1 MGYLE
6 SNQADD
12 IDQYTFDVIIN
23 EATNLLSTVTLDDT
37 YRYDTLTISGSGDSS
52 SASVVNVDHV
62 ILRTDFSGLSNNQ
75 YLAFTVSIDSATNN
89 GVFDVRR
96 YDDICASSTPSI
108 ISECSGL
115 SDGESCTFIYDP
127 CLSDIYGLDN
137 NVYIFEL
144 ESPGGNYTYTF
155 DVEVRSISFIDT
167 SATRL
172 TPGGVMSYS
181 ADKEISE
188 NTWHFYQFTVT
199 ENDGYSTLDFAIST
213 SCIQSGD
220 ALEIYASFVY
230 TDGTDTHLEIVTP
243 KRFPT
248 ADCNAQSS
256 TASTT
261 FSEFF
266 DTCKMVAGTYQIGIY
281 APEDIDLVDETTFP
295 TVTRSVQYTI
305 SAALETA
312 DYVLAVPGCPLTLT
326 GDFTRRI
333 ELRMDAVPA
342 LSRVIFGLTD
352 NDDDDSISDFTLRYG
367 LTAPEGTADE
377 CTLDDSII
385 IPDSGSNSVVIS
397 ACDLEVETIY
407 FYVVGDFDDS
417 DDSITF
423 FSEIEYNYPVQLPS
437 GADFVHSAVLPS
449 RSTFV
454 QADVPASELTT
465 ALTRYTQYYRYE
477 LASATTVSFTNAAC
491 SSCSFD
497 VEIIDPDF
505 NCDFNCPTTACASG
519 VCNVSPCDYSSDYIY
534 FAVTRNDAI
543 PTDAATDANCTITVE
558 SVALFSS
565 LTNARTLVD
574 EVTQCEPVACEQLYQ
589 ISGSDATRRISTETV
604 TIDTDVDLTIYI
616 GDDLSCPT
624 VDSCTAGNTCTY
636 TISTNCVLVDYIYVV
651 VDDCSTCALR
661 DALYSIVY
669 NIDSSSA
676 TTLSTGS
683 SLSATA
689 SLVEVS
695 TPANSFGIYSTPSGA
710 SVSYYENDADTC
722 TTTCNVVLTPSD
734 PSTATAFEFS
744 NPPAGFQ
751 VNTVSTTSLSGS
763 RSVTFDEAG
772 FEYFAYTVPSGVRR
786 VTFNFDN
793 VETTAQTVP
802 TIRYMVNVGSP
813 VAPAPSCGTVCS
825 SFNAL
830 SAGTCANY
838 GSITQDVCE
847 GDIVYLTIGLCSDVV
862 CGVTMDVSVEFDTSS
877 SFAPISDRS
886 HTAAW
891 TTISNEASSAYDC
904 NAAEIDNTV
913 NFSVEVEDILFVA
926 LREARSYGGATASV
940 SVSQCGGSAS
950 TCGVAQLPAGLST
963 TGANDYS
970 CAVED
975 RSCLTGYCV
984 APGTHDVT
992 INAPA
997 GVPSTVEY
1005 QVVNQWVSLTG
1016 SASGSLRGREAHF
1029 YEITNANQ
1037 ALSIVLTVQS
1047 GPAVEFMVMEG
1058 WDLSNNG
1065 ARFQE
1070 TKTCAYG
1077 DCPIWI
1083 STSTESPRASS
1094 LYVVIDSQSI
1104 SSGRFENDLLAKD
1117 TTYQIS
1123 VTRGS
1128 ANCCAAPSSGF
1139 CADASS
1145 GSVNVFSSAS
1155 NGQVWSFSNV
1165 TAKNNEAECYY
1176 NGIISGT
1183 CSVYTQTCRN
1193 YIKTLAC
1200 LTVFPQCDAS
1210 GYQMSVCNDVCVGA
1224 IAACGD
1230 DAALLNTLGCGSDR
1244 FAMNNNGTCVTNA
1257 LASVTAATSTTA
1269 QSRVS
1274 ISGASDAALPQ
1285 QLVVPQFA
1293 PIYATMP
1300 TLVLDDDDAAGAKLL
1315 ENFNEVKAE
1324 SSGASVL
1331 VASLLMLL
1339 VLLF

>member
-1 MGYLE
+1 MG
-6 SNQADD
+6 
-12 IDQYTFDVIIN
+12 
-23 EATNLLSTVTLDDT
+23 NLLSTVTLDDT

-220 ALEIYASFVY
+220 ALEIYATFVY

-505 NCDFNCPTTACASG
+505 NCPTTACASG

-636 TISTNCVLVDYIYVV
+636 TVGGDSV
-651 VDDCSTCALR
+651 SA
-661 DALYSIVY
+661 SI
-669 NIDSSSA
+669 SSSA
-676 TTLSTGS
+676 RVNSGARKIITNVNGKIDIGIDGDNLGGNTTSSIRTRDLIQLFASNRFALSNFIDQSASIGQRAEQSDRLHSNGTVSISSRISGNRIVTSYGKVNVIAAVVAGGNVADTRGTSGGRAVEITVEVRINNLNVKAARRAGSIGERHCGGGSQLVAIVLSVTSQSGSELTSGNIGLHERASGRKNSGMNKISTRRQLNGVVVLNFTEEGDRIIRIIKVSNNIEVNSLNFEITSGDHNTVGTAIRNDDAVVESALVSSTFRSGKTITKGEIGNGIIVIIISKTENDTGKSRDSIHSQLDAASEITSQGQRTTRNSQNVVSSFKGSTDGVLNGASDGGESSLIDQINIFRSINSNLIGTSNHLTSIEELGEGSGS
-683 SLSATA
+683 S
-689 SLVEVS
+689 
-695 TPANSFGIYSTPSGA
+695 
-710 SVSYYENDADTC
+710 
-722 TTTCNVVLTPSD
+722 
-734 PSTATAFEFS
+734 
-744 NPPAGFQ
+744 
-751 VNTVSTTSLSGS
+751 
-763 RSVTFDEAG
+763 
-772 FEYFAYTVPSGVRR
+772 
-786 VTFNFDN
+786 
-793 VETTAQTVP
+793 
-802 TIRYMVNVGSP
+802 
-813 VAPAPSCGTVCS
+813 
-825 SFNAL
+825 
-830 SAGTCANY
+830 
-838 GSITQDVCE
+838 
-847 GDIVYLTIGLCSDVV
+847 
-862 CGVTMDVSVEFDTSS
+862 
-877 SFAPISDRS
+877 
-886 HTAAW
+886 
-891 TTISNEASSAYDC
+891 
-904 NAAEIDNTV
+904 
-913 NFSVEVEDILFVA
+913 
-926 LREARSYGGATASV
+926 
-940 SVSQCGGSAS
+940 
-950 TCGVAQLPAGLST
+950 AGLSIAIRSRET
-963 TGANDYS
+963 LGGNNFEMGVSSISVNEGGINLESVAALDTRSRNGKVQGA
-970 CAVED
+970 
-975 RSCLTGYCV
+975 
-984 APGTHDVT
+984 VT
-992 INAPA
+992 IILGNSELIEMP
-997 GVPSTVEY
+997 G
-1005 QVVNQWVSLTG
+1005 
-1016 SASGSLRGREAHF
+1016 
-1029 YEITNANQ
+1029 
-1037 ALSIVLTVQS
+1037 VLTN
-1047 GPAVEFMVMEG
+1047 
-1058 WDLSNNG
+1058 LL
-1065 ARFQE
+1065 
-1070 TKTCAYG
+1070 
-1077 DCPIWI
+1077 I
-1083 STSTESPRASS
+1083 SRVGHNTTR
-1094 LYVVIDSQSI
+1094 SQT
-1104 SSGRFENDLLAKD
+1104 SGRSIDERN
-1117 TTYQIS
+1117 
-1123 VTRGS
+1123 R
-1128 ANCCAAPSSGF
+1128 ANL
-1139 CADASS
+1139 
-1145 GSVNVFSSAS
+1145 NI
-1155 NGQVWSFSNV
+1155 
-1165 TAKNNEAECYY
+1165 ECR
-1176 NGIISGT
+1176 
-1183 CSVYTQTCRN
+1183 C
-1193 YIKTLAC
+1193 
-1200 LTVFPQCDAS
+1200 
-1210 GYQMSVCNDVCVGA
+1210 
-1224 IAACGD
+1224 
-1230 DAALLNTLGCGSDR
+1230 
-1244 FAMNNNGTCVTNA
+1244 
-1257 LASVTAATSTTA
+1257 
-1269 QSRVS
+1269 
-1274 ISGASDAALPQ
+1274 
-1285 QLVVPQFA
+1285 
-1293 PIYATMP
+1293 
-1300 TLVLDDDDAAGAKLL
+1300 
-1315 ENFNEVKAE
+1315 
-1324 SSGASVL
+1324 
-1331 VASLLMLL
+1331 
-1339 VLLF
+1339 

>member
-266 DTCKMVAGTYQIGIY
+266 VTCKMVAGTYQIGIY

-397 ACDLEVETIY
+397 A
-407 FYVVGDFDDS
+407 S
-417 DDSITF
+417 D
-423 FSEIEYNYPVQLPS
+423 
-437 GADFVHSAVLPS
+437 
-449 RSTFV
+449 
-454 QADVPASELTT
+454 LTT

-519 VCNVSPCDYSSDYIY
+519 VCNVSPCDHSSDYIY

-651 VDDCSTCALR
+651 VDDCST
-661 DALYSIVY
+661 
-669 NIDSSSA
+669 
-676 TTLSTGS
+676 
-683 SLSATA
+683 
-689 SLVEVS
+689 
-695 TPANSFGIYSTPSGA
+695 
-710 SVSYYENDADTC
+710 
-722 TTTCNVVLTPSD
+722 
-734 PSTATAFEFS
+734 
-744 NPPAGFQ
+744 
-751 VNTVSTTSLSGS
+751 
-763 RSVTFDEAG
+763 
-772 FEYFAYTVPSGVRR
+772 
-786 VTFNFDN
+786 
-793 VETTAQTVP
+793 
-802 TIRYMVNVGSP
+802 
-813 VAPAPSCGTVCS
+813 
-825 SFNAL
+825 
-830 SAGTCANY
+830 
-838 GSITQDVCE
+838 
-847 GDIVYLTIGLCSDVV
+847 
-862 CGVTMDVSVEFDTSS
+862 
-877 SFAPISDRS
+877 
-886 HTAAW
+886 
-891 TTISNEASSAYDC
+891 
-904 NAAEIDNTV
+904 
-913 NFSVEVEDILFVA
+913 
-926 LREARSYGGATASV
+926 
-940 SVSQCGGSAS
+940 
-950 TCGVAQLPAGLST
+950 
-963 TGANDYS
+963 
-970 CAVED
+970 
-975 RSCLTGYCV
+975 
-984 APGTHDVT
+984 
-992 INAPA
+992 
-997 GVPSTVEY
+997 
-1005 QVVNQWVSLTG
+1005 
-1016 SASGSLRGREAHF
+1016 
-1029 YEITNANQ
+1029 
-1037 ALSIVLTVQS
+1037 
-1047 GPAVEFMVMEG
+1047 
-1058 WDLSNNG
+1058 
-1065 ARFQE
+1065 
-1070 TKTCAYG
+1070 
-1077 DCPIWI
+1077 
-1083 STSTESPRASS
+1083 
-1094 LYVVIDSQSI
+1094 
-1104 SSGRFENDLLAKD
+1104 
-1117 TTYQIS
+1117 
-1123 VTRGS
+1123 
-1128 ANCCAAPSSGF
+1128 
-1139 CADASS
+1139 
-1145 GSVNVFSSAS
+1145 
-1155 NGQVWSFSNV
+1155 
-1165 TAKNNEAECYY
+1165 
-1176 NGIISGT
+1176 
-1183 CSVYTQTCRN
+1183 
-1193 YIKTLAC
+1193 
-1200 LTVFPQCDAS
+1200 
-1210 GYQMSVCNDVCVGA
+1210 
-1224 IAACGD
+1224 
-1230 DAALLNTLGCGSDR
+1230 
-1244 FAMNNNGTCVTNA
+1244 
-1257 LASVTAATSTTA
+1257 
-1269 QSRVS
+1269 
-1274 ISGASDAALPQ
+1274 
-1285 QLVVPQFA
+1285 
-1293 PIYATMP
+1293 
-1300 TLVLDDDDAAGAKLL
+1300 
-1315 ENFNEVKAE
+1315 
-1324 SSGASVL
+1324 
-1331 VASLLMLL
+1331 
-1339 VLLF
+1339 

>member
-1 MGYLE
+1 MG
-6 SNQADD
+6 
-12 IDQYTFDVIIN
+12 
-23 EATNLLSTVTLDDT
+23 
-37 YRYDTLTISGSGDSS
+37 
-52 SASVVNVDHV
+52 
-62 ILRTDFSGLSNNQ
+62 
-75 YLAFTVSIDSATNN
+75 
-89 GVFDVRR
+89 
-96 YDDICASSTPSI
+96 
-108 ISECSGL
+108 GL

-695 TPANSFGIYSTPSGA
+695 IPANSFGIYSTPSGA
-710 SVSYYENDADTC
+710 SVSFMRMMRILALLLATLSLLLPILPLLLLSSSPILLLVSKL
-722 TTTCNVVLTPSD
+722 TLSLLPLSVVLAPLLSMKLDSNTLLTPFL
-734 PSTATAFEFS
+734 PVFAELLSTS
-744 NPPAGFQ
+744 IMSKLPPKLF
-751 VNTVSTTSLSGS
+751 L
-763 RSVTFDEAG
+763 
-772 FEYFAYTVPSGVRR
+772 
-786 VTFNFDN
+786 
-793 VETTAQTVP
+793 
-802 TIRYMVNVGSP
+802 
-813 VAPAPSCGTVCS
+813 
-825 SFNAL
+825 
-830 SAGTCANY
+830 
-838 GSITQDVCE
+838 
-847 GDIVYLTIGLCSDVV
+847 
-862 CGVTMDVSVEFDTSS
+862 
-877 SFAPISDRS
+877 
-886 HTAAW
+886 
-891 TTISNEASSAYDC
+891 
-904 NAAEIDNTV
+904 
-913 NFSVEVEDILFVA
+913 LFV
-926 LREARSYGGATASV
+926 TW
-940 SVSQCGGSAS
+940 S
-950 TCGVAQLPAGLST
+950 T
-963 TGANDYS
+963 
-970 CAVED
+970 
-975 RSCLTGYCV
+975 
-984 APGTHDVT
+984 
-992 INAPA
+992 
-997 GVPSTVEY
+997 
-1005 QVVNQWVSLTG
+1005 
-1016 SASGSLRGREAHF
+1016 
-1029 YEITNANQ
+1029 
-1037 ALSIVLTVQS
+1037 
-1047 GPAVEFMVMEG
+1047 
-1058 WDLSNNG
+1058 
-1065 ARFQE
+1065 
-1070 TKTCAYG
+1070 
-1077 DCPIWI
+1077 
-1083 STSTESPRASS
+1083 
-1094 LYVVIDSQSI
+1094 
-1104 SSGRFENDLLAKD
+1104 
-1117 TTYQIS
+1117 
-1123 VTRGS
+1123 
-1128 ANCCAAPSSGF
+1128 
-1139 CADASS
+1139 
-1145 GSVNVFSSAS
+1145 
-1155 NGQVWSFSNV
+1155 
-1165 TAKNNEAECYY
+1165 
-1176 NGIISGT
+1176 
-1183 CSVYTQTCRN
+1183 
-1193 YIKTLAC
+1193 
-1200 LTVFPQCDAS
+1200 
-1210 GYQMSVCNDVCVGA
+1210 
-1224 IAACGD
+1224 
-1230 DAALLNTLGCGSDR
+1230 
-1244 FAMNNNGTCVTNA
+1244 
-1257 LASVTAATSTTA
+1257 
-1269 QSRVS
+1269 
-1274 ISGASDAALPQ
+1274 
-1285 QLVVPQFA
+1285 LVVPLLLLLLLLA
-1293 PIYATMP
+1293 EPCALLS
-1300 TLVLDDDDAAGAKLL
+1300 TL
-1315 ENFNEVKAE
+1315 
-1324 SSGASVL
+1324 
-1331 VASLLMLL
+1331 SLLVPAPTMVPSLKMCVKVTLSTSPL
-1339 VLLF
+1339 VCALMSFVV